1 MKRLFLIGSMVLWTA
16 VCAFANAYTVY
27 LKMSNTSACTYTPGV
42 IGQFSGW
49 SRSERMTLQNSG
61 TYAGYYMA
69 TVNADAGS
77 SFKFRDADRNDWNNE
92 IISTTGTGNEYY
104 PGWFVMGDLRF
115 PNEGNEVV
123 IDYSSNAYQ
132 WLMCY
137 EGATGSGTTSEFT
150 TPTILQNQTDMP
162 ILFVH
167 TEGNQAVTSKDNY
180 LRATYYLDARGQS
193 WAKNIASDT
202 LPDTLQIKGRG
213 NWTWT
218 GFNKKPY
225 RLKLQNK
232 TAMLG
237 MNKNKNFGLLAH
249 SDDWTGWMKNTMGFS
264 LAKQMGL
271 AWTPTHQPVELVIN
285 GEYYGLYMLTELVRV
300 EKDRVN
306 VVEQPDECT
315 NADSITGGWLIEI
328 DNYGN
333 QEPFHVQVNAPDDQF
348 YVSAKT
354 PEVWSN
360 AQRQYLQQQMDALV
374 AAVYGDDDA
383 ALEAILDVES
393 AARFYLVQ
401 ELMVNGEAYSGSCY
415 LHKDMNEAQ
424 WHFGPVWDFGNAFN
438 ASYFNNNTDRFQPEF
453 AEFKQH
459 LIGQLLE
466 HTCMQQAVQRVWNH
480 WRYYDYATS
489 TDAVEQMSARI
500 AGAASRDPQVPAV
513 QADAQALSWTAH
525 TNAVAGKN
533 SMLAYY
539 QAHVAWLTQQWGSGQ
554 ADSAALEEM
563 NDAQGANV
571 RKVMRDGHLYIIQGE
586 KCYSIMGF

>member
-1 MKRLFLIGSMVLWTA
+1 M
-16 VCAFANAYTVY
+16 
-27 LKMSNTSACTYTPGV
+27 
-42 IGQFSGW
+42 
-49 SRSERMTLQNSG
+49 
-61 TYAGYYMA
+61 
-69 TVNADAGS
+69 
-77 SFKFRDADRNDWNNE
+77 
-92 IISTTGTGNEYY
+92 
-104 PGWFVMGDLRF
+104 
-115 PNEGNEVV
+115 
-123 IDYSSNAYQ
+123 
-132 WLMCY
+132 
-137 EGATGSGTTSEFT
+137 
-150 TPTILQNQTDMP
+150 
-162 ILFVH
+162 
-167 TEGNQAVTSKDNY
+167 
-180 LRATYYLDARGQS
+180 
-193 WAKNIASDT
+193 
-202 LPDTLQIKGRG
+202 
-213 NWTWT
+213 
-218 GFNKKPY
+218 
-225 RLKLQNK
+225 
-232 TAMLG
+232 
-237 MNKNKNFGLLAH
+237 
-249 SDDWTGWMKNTMGFS
+249 
-264 LAKQMGL
+264 
-271 AWTPTHQPVELVIN
+271 
-285 GEYYGLYMLTELVRV
+285 
-300 EKDRVN
+300 
-306 VVEQPDECT
+306 
-315 NADSITGGWLIEI
+315 
-328 DNYGN
+328 
-333 QEPFHVQVNAPDDQF
+333 QVNAPDDQF

-360 AQRQYLQQQMDALV
+360 AQQQYLQQQMDALV

-401 ELMVNGEAYSGSCY
+401 ELMVNGEAYTGSCY

-438 ASYFNNNTDRFQPEF
+438 ASYFGNNTDRFQPEF

-554 ADSAALEEM
+554 ADSTALEEM

-571 RKVMRDGHLYIIQGE
+571 RKVMINGHLYIIRGD